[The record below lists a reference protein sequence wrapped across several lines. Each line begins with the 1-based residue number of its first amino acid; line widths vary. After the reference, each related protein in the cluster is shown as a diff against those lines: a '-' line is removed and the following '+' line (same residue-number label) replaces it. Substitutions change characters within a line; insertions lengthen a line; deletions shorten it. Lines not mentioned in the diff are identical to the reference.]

1 MGHGLYKKICLVS
14 ANVRDTRAELGA
26 QWDLLVKYGFPD
38 RGLIRNLGTSEPWIR
53 ALSTVQTVEGWKVR
67 VAQ

>member
-26 QWDLLVKYGFPD
+26 QWDLLVKYGFPE
-38 RGLIRNLGTSEPWIR
+38 GSSGTSEPWIR

>member
-1 MGHGLYKKICLVS
+1 M
-14 ANVRDTRAELGA
+14 GA